1 MQTLGL
7 EQLTLLLLMLMMT
20 APEGATL
27 VLYEV
32 GGPVPLELFT
42 VTGVCSSAL
51 TPEASISRLWCWDM
65 LQYGAA
71 SIGIPTALLCTVSEA
86 IAVPQHHSEISVV

>member
-1 MQTLGL
+1 MSTEHADPIRECGQRQRSSVRG
-7 EQLTLLLLMLMMT
+7 ELTLLLLMLMMT
-20 APEGATL
+20 APDGATL

-51 TPEASISRLWCWDM
+51 TPEAGKNSLEG
-65 LQYGAA
+65 L
-71 SIGIPTALLCTVSEA
+71 
-86 IAVPQHHSEISVV
+86 